1 MAKNDDIERVQ
12 TREKNLESALRTIL
26 YTKSTIPL
34 WIREL
39 ARTALDVACA
49 HRNNEFTVHD
59 EQGQCEHPPESVTG
73 AVNEK
78 FCRLCSTYIDSAE
91 QGQDQN
97 DG

>member
-1 MAKNDDIERVQ
+1 MAKNDDIKRVQ

-26 YTKSTIPL
+26 CTKSTIPL

-49 HRNNEFTVHD
+49 HRNLD
-59 EQGQCEHPPESVTG
+59 
-73 AVNEK
+73 
-78 FCRLCSTYIDSAE
+78 
-91 QGQDQN
+91 